1 MIGSPHNSMEFG
13 APRFQGVLGHLAK
26 AHKRQARARV
36 IGFVGCRKGDGTTF
50 VMNELARSLARGE
63 RRREVV
69 TCSGGLMT
77 AEMKFQGRELRD
89 YCVAT
94 TDEGVWRLD
103 LPFAAMTADAC
114 DPATPP
120 PILAALLEDFDSVL
134 LDLGAAATSGSVW
147 RLAHHVD
154 DLLLVVAAGETKRSQ
169 IASAQRILE
178 QAGGRVSGCILNKR
192 TYPLPRML
200 YRMLNE

>member
-1 MIGSPHNSMEFG
+1 MIGSPPNSMEYG
-13 APRFQGVLGHLAK
+13 APRFQGVLGHLAV
-26 AHKRQARARV
+26 APKRQVRARV

-50 VMNELARSLARGE
+50 VMNELARNLARGE
-63 RRREVV
+63 RHREVV
-69 TCSGGLMT
+69 TCVGGLVT
-77 AEMKFQGRELRD
+77 AEKTFTEREVRD
-89 YCVAT
+89 CCVAT

-103 LPFAAMTADAC
+103 LPSPALGADSC
-114 DPATPP
+114 DSATPP
-120 PILAALLEDFDSVL
+120 LLAALSVEFDSVL